1 MLFHSSREYIFQR
14 KIAPPPTN
22 QLILNQHILNDRYA
36 FLELVENNSHA
47 KN

>member
-1 MLFHSSREYIFQR
+1 MLCHSSREYIFQR

-22 QLILNQHILNDRYA
+22 QRILNQSILNNRYV
-36 FLELVENNSHA
+36 FLELVENNNHD